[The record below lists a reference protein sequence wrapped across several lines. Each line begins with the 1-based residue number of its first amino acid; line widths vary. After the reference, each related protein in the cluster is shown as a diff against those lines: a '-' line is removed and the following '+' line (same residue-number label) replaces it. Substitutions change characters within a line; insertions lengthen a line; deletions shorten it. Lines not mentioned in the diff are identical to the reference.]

1 MTELV
6 VLHPAL
12 CDVGGAEVLMV
23 EQARL
28 LAGMGASVRI
38 RTAAYDSAYW
48 AERVGSLKVEALAT
62 GAAARRR
69 RALRSPSDARMAWLL
84 GGLGNATVA
93 IAHNY
98 PTSAALGTSGA
109 RLAKV
114 WYCHEPPRSLYPR
127 ETSPYL
133 SENTLRAPERDGPRY
148 YRTSLNGWF
157 GGLPLIGRRRP
168 ARLLADRSG
177 VSRLDAIWANSEYTR
192 SNVRRIYGSLP
203 IEVVYPTVEPE
214 PVGPRAGSPRQGLR
228 VLTLTRLH
236 AVKNLDTLI
245 EGFDAFRSRRD
256 PHAELHVV
264 GDGPLRVSLDRLVT
278 RLGLAGAVRIH
289 GFLPD
294 AELALLSASCDA
306 FACLPLD
313 EPFGMVFPESMAR
326 GLLVLGPNH
335 GGPLEILDGGRLGE
349 VVDPLDPRA
358 VADGLARIASLSN
371 ADADARR
378 EAAAASVKARFSRRA
393 TVERMKL
400 LLARHGLV

>member
-23 EQARL
+23 EQATL
-28 LAGMGASVRI
+28 LAGIGASVRI

-48 AERVGSLKVEALAT
+48 SDRIGSLKVEALAT
-62 GAAARRR
+62 GVQARRKR
-69 RALRSPSDARMAWLL
+69 TLRSPSDPRMTWLL
-84 GGLGNATVA
+84 RGLGGARVA

-98 PTSAALGTSGA
+98 PTSSALGASGA
-109 RLAKV
+109 PIAKI
-114 WYCHEPPRSLYPR
+114 WYCHEPPRSLYPA
-127 ETSPYL
+127 EASPYL
-133 SENTLRAPERDGPRY
+133 AANVGRAPERDGPRY

-168 ARLLADRSG
+168 ARLAADRLG
-177 VSRLDAIWANSEYTR
+177 VSRLDAIWANSEFTR
-192 SNVRRIYGSLP
+192 DNVRRIYGSVSVD
-203 IEVVYPTVEPE
+203 VVYPTVEPP
-214 PVGPRAGSPRQGLR
+214 PVERRSGAARDGLR
-228 VLTLTRLH
+228 ILTLTRLH

-245 EGFDAFRSRRD
+245 EGFAAFRRTQPR
-256 PHAELHVV
+256 AELHIV
-264 GDGPLRVSLDRLVT
+264 GDGPHKASLERLVAP
-278 RLGLAGAVRIH
+278 LGLEGAVRIH

-294 AELALLSASCDA
+294 DDLAALSSSCDA
-306 FACLPLD
+306 FACVPLD

-349 VVDPLDPRA
+349 AVDPLDPEA
-358 VADGLARIASLSN
+358 VADGLFRIARLSN

-378 EAAAASVKARFSRRA
+378 EAAASSVKERFSRPA
-393 TVERMKL
+393 TAERMKL
-400 LLARHGLV
+400 LLARHGLG